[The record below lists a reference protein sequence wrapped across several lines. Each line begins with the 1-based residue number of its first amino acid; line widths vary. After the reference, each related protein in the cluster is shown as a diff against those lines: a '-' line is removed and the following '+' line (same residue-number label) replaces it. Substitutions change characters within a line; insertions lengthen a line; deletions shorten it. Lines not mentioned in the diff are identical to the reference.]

1 MYNPDARKEVRGT
14 TVFQL
19 CAYLIE
25 NVSMDA
31 IVHVCGEDI
40 FYLHVE
46 EDGSVLSLDD
56 NSLSDMPEYDGSEPE
71 LLVVQSI
78 KSDVK

>member
-1 MYNPDARKEVRGT
+1 MYRPDARKEVQGI

-25 NVSMDA
+25 NVSVDA

-40 FYLHVE
+40 FYIHVE
-46 EDGSVLSLDD
+46 EDGSVISMDD
-56 NSLSDMPEYDGSEPE
+56 NSLSDMPEYDESEPDV
-71 LLVVQSI
+71 LVGAKYQ
-78 KSDVK
+78 K

>member
-1 MYNPDARKEVRGT
+1 MFNPDARKEVQGI

-25 NVSMDA
+25 NVSVDA

-40 FYLHVE
+40 FYIHVE
-46 EDGSVLSLDD
+46 EDGSVISMDD
-56 NSLSDMPEYDGSEPE
+56 NSLSDMPEYDGSE
-71 LLVVQSI
+71 LDVLVGAKYQ
-78 KSDVK
+78 K

>member
-1 MYNPDARKEVRGT
+1 MFNPDARKEVQGI

-25 NVSMDA
+25 NVSVDA

-40 FYLHVE
+40 FYIHVE
-46 EDGSVLSLDD
+46 EEGSVISMDD
-56 NSLSDMPEYDGSEPE
+56 NSLSDMPEYDGSEPDV
-71 LLVVQSI
+71 LVGAKYQ
-78 KSDVK
+78 K